1 MGKKIKKAVKSV
13 TKSVSKVA
21 GVASGGLLG
30 RGGLLSGGDDKPK
43 VVQQPAAAAA
53 EAPAPTPVA
62 ASVVEAPK
70 GDVTDGSDDS
80 DTEAA
85 KKAARAKGKRGLQVA
100 RSAGS
105 GLNI

>member
-30 RGGLLSGGDDKPK
+30 GGDEPK
-43 VVQQPAAAAA
+43 EVQQPAAAHVEAA
-53 EAPAPTPVA
+53 APTPVA

-70 GDVTDGSDDS
+70 DSTDGSDDA

-85 KKAARAKGKRGLQVA
+85 KKAARSKGKRGLQVA

>member
-30 RGGLLSGGDDKPK
+30 GDDKPK
-43 VVQQPAAAAA
+43 EVVQQAAAV
-53 EAPAPTPVA
+53 EAPAPAANAP

-70 GDVTDGSDDS
+70 DTTDGEDDS

-85 KKAARAKGKRGLQVA
+85 KKAARAKGKRGLSVA
-100 RSAGS
+100 RSAGT
-105 GLNI
+105 GINI

>member
-30 RGGLLSGGDDKPK
+30 GGNDEPK
-43 VVQQPAAAAA
+43 VVEQPAAAVQAT
-53 EAPAPTPVA
+53 PAPTPVA

-70 GDVTDGSDDS
+70 DDTDGSDDS

>member
-30 RGGLLSGGDDKPK
+30 GGDEPK
-43 VVQQPAAAAA
+43 VVQQPA
-53 EAPAPTPVA
+53 APTPVA

-70 GDVTDGSDDS
+70 DSTDGSDDA